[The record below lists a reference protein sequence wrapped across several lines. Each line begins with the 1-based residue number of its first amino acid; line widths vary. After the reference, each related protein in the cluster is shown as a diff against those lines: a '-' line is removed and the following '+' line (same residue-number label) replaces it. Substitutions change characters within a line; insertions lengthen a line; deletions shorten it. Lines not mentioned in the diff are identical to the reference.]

1 MIKAQL
7 SREQLS
13 RVLYAP
19 NLNYFVAVTEA
30 GSIREAARRLNISA
44 SAVSRQIVQLEEAVG
59 IPLFER
65 FGSRLRISAAGTVL
79 LRHCTA
85 TLRNLEA
92 TVAEIDALQ
101 ELRTGIVRAGTVESA
116 SIGMLP
122 KTVQLFAATYPL
134 IHVGI
139 VVASAEAVADSV
151 AEGRVDIGF
160 AFNPLHTD
168 RFKIHMRKQYSLGAV
183 VAHGHDLAKAK
194 KVSLTECLRFPLVLP
209 ARGLSIRATLDRII
223 GRHANELRA
232 FIETNSLNF
241 MNSLVRSGKF
251 VGIQTQLGIEEL
263 LKAGELVFVELSE
276 PGIGVEEFALITQ
289 AHTNLNLAAQT
300 FLEQATRHL
309 TPLLRP

>member
-101 ELRTGIVRAGTVESA
+101 ELRTGIVRVGTVESA